1 MILTEG
7 YKTGIEFRL
16 FDVSRQLLIPHGSG
30 SEANIAAGVK
40 RFVIF

>member
-1 MILTEG
+1 VSCKKFL
-7 YKTGIEFRL
+7 
-16 FDVSRQLLIPHGSG
+16 VSRQLLIPHGSG